1 MVPQIGN
8 KDPGSIMNGRGRN
21 LTATQC
27 ELQEEGEVPGP
38 SSAHQ
43 ALILD

>member
-1 MVPQIGN
+1 MVPQSRN

-38 SSAHQ
+38 ISAHQ
-43 ALILD
+43 ALIPD